1 MKIIVVLLA
10 LTTIPFILPVLVSKL
25 PGARRLALAIT
36 ILALVTVFDVNLA
49 NHAYYRGMSRSFD
62 VGTVDIWLMCLIVFH
77 VIQVRVSGFRWISP
91 NRPGLVGPIVGIT
104 PGLPLYGLFLL
115 IAALSILGSKV
126 PLFGWMDFSKLFRG
140 VLLMWAVA
148 NLVRD
153 DKLAE
158 SIPIFLL
165 LFVLPQDLVAAKQH
179 LQGVYWVPG
188 TFTHK
193 NSFAMSMNLILP
205 VILAHALNGRRFRWT
220 SLVIYG
226 GGCIAV
232 ILSRS
237 RTGWV
242 MMAFG
247 AALVIVVSVGFALVR
262 KNRRLLRYQGFVL
275 LLMAVA
281 SLPVLAVSADGIIGR
296 MDEDRVASMNFRD
309 INNEIADKLAED
321 HFLGVGLNN
330 YVRELKEPVAAKL
343 QVLDHTVVHHA
354 YKLVA
359 AELGYIGLFAWM
371 MAMAGLWVI
380 GLATVRNAKKNGT
393 RIVSVGILVGMAT
406 GQIHSLMESDILR
419 RETYFI
425 FMTLAGLLV
434 AMNQREGLGG
444 IPGTFRRFRSKFR
457 WIADHVSGKHPGKLA
472 PRLSARGPYE
482 PKADPGTP
490 SYH

>member
-10 LTTIPFILPVLVSKL
+10 LTTVPLILPVLLSKL
-25 PGARRLALAIT
+25 AGARRLALAVT
-36 ILALVTVFDVNLA
+36 IVALVKVFDVNLA

-62 VGTVDIWLMCLIVFH
+62 VGTVDIWLLCLVVFH
-77 VIQVRVSGFRWISP
+77 VIQVRYSGFRWTP
-91 NRPGLVGPIVGIT
+91 PLRPGLVSPVTGII
-104 PGLPLYGLFLL
+104 PGIPLYGAFLL
-115 IAALSILGSKV
+115 IAALSIFGSKE

-153 DKLAE
+153 DRLAE
-158 SIPIFLL
+158 SVPLYLL
-165 LFVLPQDLVAAKQH
+165 LFVIPQELVAASQH

-205 VILAHALNGRRFRWT
+205 VILAQALNGNRFRWF
-220 SLVIYG
+220 SLLAYG

-242 MMAFG
+242 MMALG
-247 AALVIVVSVGFALVR
+247 AALVIVVSVGLALA
-262 KNRRLLRYQGFVL
+262 KNNRRLLRFQGIVL
-275 LLMAVA
+275 LLMATA
-281 SLPVLAVSADGIIGR
+281 SLPVLAVSADGILGR
-296 MDEDRVASMNFRD
+296 MDEDRVASMNFRN
-309 INNEIADKLAED
+309 INNEIADKLAEENV
-321 HFLGVGLNN
+321 LGVGLNN

-359 AELGYIGLFAWM
+359 AELGYIGLAMWL
-371 MAMAGLWVI
+371 MAMGGLWVI
-380 GLATVRNAKKNGT
+380 GLATLRNAQKTGP
-393 RIVSVGILVGMAT
+393 RIVTLGILVGMAT

-425 FMTLAGLLV
+425 FMALAGLLV

-444 IPGTFRRFRSKFR
+444 IPGTIRRFRSKVR
-457 WIADHVSGKHPGKLA
+457 WLASQVSEKPSIPSVSPPGSRYGLT
-472 PRLSARGPYE
+472 
-482 PKADPGTP
+482 PKRDITGIERP
-490 SYH
+490 